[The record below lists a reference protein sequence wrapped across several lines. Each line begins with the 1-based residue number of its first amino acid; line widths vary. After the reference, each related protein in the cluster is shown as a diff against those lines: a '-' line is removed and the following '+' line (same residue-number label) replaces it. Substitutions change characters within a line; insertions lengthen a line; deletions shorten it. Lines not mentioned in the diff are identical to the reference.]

1 MQLKDS
7 AAIALADFNN
17 FYVSCER
24 AFDPKLNDVP
34 VAVLSNNDGCV
45 ISRSNEV
52 KAMGVRI
59 GAPLFECER
68 ILEKNNAEIYS
79 SNYELYGDMSER
91 AMTLYES
98 FSPEVEIYSVDEAF
112 LGLNETKKGFEY
124 IGREIQEKIYKWL
137 NIPVGIG
144 IAATKTLAKI
154 ANRIAKKSEKAKG
167 VLDLYKSPYTDI
179 ALERTEVG
187 DVWEIGKRTV
197 EKLTPYGVKTA
208 LDFKNLDLRIVKK
221 MLTVKGGRTLL
232 ELRGHRCYPL
242 VLEQPPKKNVTSSE
256 SFSQPV
262 QNYHE
267 LYHAVSC
274 HLETAVAKIRKH
286 RLSARAVG
294 VFIQTNPFE
303 PNKYYGNSFVYKSNY
318 PSDNIFELQEWARA
332 CFDEI
337 YRAGLSYKKAE
348 VNLLELIPNEGI
360 TNRLYDTDPQKEKL
374 DRLQKA
380 MDEINRKFGRH
391 TVHLASA
398 KKGAWQMKRQRLSPR
413 YTTRLSDIIRI
424 RCK

>member
-1 MQLKDS
+1 MRLKDS

-24 AFDPKLNDVP
+24 AFDPKLEGVP

-52 KAMGVRI
+52 KAMGVRM

-68 ILEKNNAEIYS
+68 VLEVNNAEIFS

-91 AMTLYES
+91 AMTLYEN
-98 FSPEVEIYSVDEAF
+98 FTPEVEIYSVDEAF
-112 LGLNETKKGFEY
+112 LGLNETSKGFDY
-124 IGREIQEKIYKWL
+124 VGREIQEKIFKWL

-144 IAATKTLAKI
+144 IAENKTLAKI
-154 ANRIAKKSEKAKG
+154 ANRIAKKSEKAGG

-179 ALERTEVG
+179 ALERTAVG

-197 EKLTPYGVKTA
+197 EKLAPYGVATA
-208 LDFKNLDLRIVKK
+208 LDFKNLDLRTVKK
-221 MLTVKGGRTLL
+221 LLTVRGGRTLL
-232 ELRGHRCYPL
+232 ELRGQRCYPL
-242 VLEQPPKKNVTSSE
+242 ELDPPPKKNVTSSG

-262 QNYHE
+262 ENCRE
-267 LYHAVSC
+267 LYNAISC

-286 RLSARAVG
+286 RLSARAVA
-294 VFIQTNPFE
+294 VFIQTNPFQPE
-303 PNKYYGNSFVYKSNY
+303 NYYGNSFTYQSNY
-318 PSDNIFELQEWARA
+318 PSDNIFELQEWTRR

-337 YRAGLSYKKAE
+337 FRASLSYKKVE
-348 VNLLELIPNEGI
+348 VNLFGLIPNEGI
-360 TNRLYDTDPQKEKL
+360 TARLYDTDPQKEKL
-374 DRLQKA
+374 DRINRA

-391 TVHLASA
+391 TVHLATA
-398 KKGAWQMKRQRLSPR
+398 RKGEWQMKRERLSPR

-424 RCK
+424 H

>member
-1 MQLKDS
+1 MKLKDS

-24 AFDPKLNDVP
+24 AFDPQLVGKP

-52 KAMGVRI
+52 KALGVRM

-79 SNYELYGDMSER
+79 SNYELCGDMSER
-91 AMTLYES
+91 AMTLYEN
-98 FSPEVEIYSVDEAF
+98 FTPEVEIYSVDEAF
-112 LGLNETKKGFEY
+112 LGLNETKKGFDFV
-124 IGREIQEKIYKWL
+124 GREIQEKIFKWL

-144 IAATKTLAKI
+144 IAENKTLAKI
-154 ANRIAKKSEKAKG
+154 ANRIAKKSEKARG

-179 ALERTEVG
+179 ALERTHVG

-197 EKLTPYGVKTA
+197 EKLAPYGVATA
-208 LDFKNLDLRIVKK
+208 LDFKNLDLRVVKK

-232 ELRGHRCYPL
+232 ELRGQRCYPL
-242 VLEQPPKKNVTSSE
+242 ELDPPPKKNVTSSG

-262 QNYHE
+262 ESRRE
-267 LYHAVSC
+267 LYNAVSC

-286 RLSARAVG
+286 HLSARAAQ
-294 VFIQTNPFE
+294 VFIQTNEFQPE
-303 PNKYYGNSFVYKSNY
+303 NYYGNSYTYKSNY
-318 PSDNIFELQEWARA
+318 PSDNIFELQEWTRR
-332 CFDEI
+332 CFDAI
-337 YRAGLSYKKAE
+337 FRKDLSYKKVE
-348 VNLLELIPNEGI
+348 VNLLNLIPNEGI
-360 TNRLYDTDPQKEKL
+360 TARLYDTDPQKEKL
-374 DRLQKA
+374 DRINRA

-391 TVHLASA
+391 TVHLAAA
-398 KKGAWQMKRQRLSPR
+398 KKGAWQTKRERLSPR
-413 YTTRLSDIIRI
+413 YTTRLSDIVRI
-424 RCK
+424 H

>member
-1 MQLKDS
+1 MKLKDS

-17 FYVSCER
+17 FYISCER
-24 AFDPKLNDVP
+24 AFDPQIKGKP

-52 KAMGVRI
+52 KALGVRM

-68 ILEKNNAEIYS
+68 ILERNNARIYS

-91 AMTLYES
+91 AMTLYET
-98 FSPEVEIYSVDEAF
+98 FSPEVEIYSVDEVF
-112 LGLNETKKGFEY
+112 LGLNETRKSFDY
-124 IGREIQEKIYKWL
+124 VGREIQEKIFKWL

-144 IAATKTLAKI
+144 IAENKTLAKI

-167 VLDLYKSPYTDI
+167 VLDLYKSVYTDI
-179 ALERTEVG
+179 ALERTPIL
-187 DVWEIGKRTV
+187 DVWEVGKSTAKDLAPHNV
-197 EKLTPYGVKTA
+197 ATA
-208 LDFKNLDLRIVKK
+208 LDFKKLDLRTVKNT
-221 MLTVKGGRTLL
+221 LTVKGTRTYL
-232 ELRGHRCYPL
+232 ELRGERCYPL
-242 VLEQPPKKNVTSSE
+242 ELEPPPKKNVTSSG

-262 QNYHE
+262 EKYNE
-267 LYHAVSC
+267 LYNAVSC

-294 VFIQTNPFE
+294 VFIQTNPFQPE
-303 PNKYYGNSFVYKSNY
+303 NYYGNSYTYKSNY
-318 PSDNIFELQEWARA
+318 PSDNIFELQEWTRR
-332 CFDEI
+332 CIDEI
-337 YRAGLSYKKAE
+337 FRAGLSYKKAE
-348 VNLLELIPNEGI
+348 VNLLGLIPNEGI
-360 TNRLYDTDPQKEKL
+360 TSRLYDTDPQKEKL
-374 DRLQKA
+374 DRLNRV

-398 KKGAWQMKRQRLSPR
+398 KKGEWQSRRERLSPR

-424 RCK
+424 R

>member
-1 MQLKDS
+1 MKLKDS

-24 AFDPKLNDVP
+24 AFDPKLLNKP

-52 KAMGVRI
+52 KALGVRM

-68 ILEKNNAEIYS
+68 LLEKNDALIYS
-79 SNYELYGDMSER
+79 SNYELYGDLSER
-91 AMTLYES
+91 AMSLYET

-112 LGLNETKKGFEY
+112 LGLNETSKGFDY
-124 IGREIQEKIYKWL
+124 VGREIQEKIFKWL

-144 IAATKTLAKI
+144 IAETKTLAKI
-154 ANRIAKKSEKAKG
+154 ANKIAKKSEKAKG
-167 VLDLYKSPYTDI
+167 VLDLYKSPYTDL

-197 EKLTPYGVKTA
+197 EKLSPYGVRSA

-232 ELRGHRCYPL
+232 ELRGQRCYPL
-242 VLEQPPKKNVTSSE
+242 ELEPPPKKNVTSSG

-262 QNYHE
+262 ETRHD
-267 LYHAVSC
+267 LYNAVSC

-286 RLSARAVG
+286 RLSARVVT
-294 VFIQTNPFE
+294 VFIQTNPFQPE
-303 PNKYYGNSFVYKSNY
+303 NYYGNSFTYKSNY
-318 PSDNIFELQEWARA
+318 PSDNIFELQEWTRN
-332 CFDEI
+332 CFERV
-337 YRAGLSYKKAE
+337 YRAGCSYRKVE
-348 VNLLELIPNEGI
+348 INLLGLIPNEGI
-360 TNRLYDTDPQKEKL
+360 TGRLYDTDPQKEKL
-374 DRLQKA
+374 DRINRA
-380 MDEINRKFGRH
+380 MDEINKKFGRH

-398 KKGAWQMKRQRLSPR
+398 KKGAWQMKRDRLSPR
-413 YTTRLSDIIRI
+413 YTTRIGEIIRI
-424 RCK
+424 K

>member
-1 MQLKDS
+1 MKLKDS
-7 AAIALADFNN
+7 AAILLADFNN

-24 AFDPKLNDVP
+24 AFNPKLIGKP

-52 KAMGVRI
+52 KALGVKM
-59 GAPLFECER
+59 GAPLFECEQ
-68 ILEKNNAEIYS
+68 ILEKNDALIYS
-79 SNYELYGDMSER
+79 SNYELYGDISER
-91 AMTLYES
+91 AMNLYEN

-112 LGLNETKKGFEY
+112 IGLNLTNKSFDY
-124 IGREIQEKIYKWL
+124 VGREIQEKMYKWL

-144 IAATKTLAKI
+144 IAENKTLAKI

-167 VLDLYKSPYTDI
+167 VLDLFKSPYTDI

-232 ELRGHRCYPL
+232 ELRGQRCYPL
-242 VLEQPPKKNVTSSE
+242 ELEPPPRKNVTSSG

-262 QNYHE
+262 ETYHE

-286 RLSARAVG
+286 RLSAQAIA
-294 VFIQTNPFE
+294 VFIQTNPFQPE
-303 PNKYYGNSFVYKSNY
+303 NYYGDSFTYKSNY
-318 PSDNIFELQEWARA
+318 PSDNIFELQEWTRQ
-332 CFDEI
+332 CFDRI

-348 VNLLELIPNEGI
+348 VNLLGLIPNEGI
-360 TNRLYDTDPQKEKL
+360 TSRLFDTDPQKEKL
-374 DRLQKA
+374 DRINKA
-380 MDEINRKFGRH
+380 MDEINKKFGRH

-398 KKGAWQMKRQRLSPR
+398 RKGEWQMKRERLSPR
-413 YTTRLSDIIRI
+413 YTTRIGEIIRV
-424 RCK
+424 K